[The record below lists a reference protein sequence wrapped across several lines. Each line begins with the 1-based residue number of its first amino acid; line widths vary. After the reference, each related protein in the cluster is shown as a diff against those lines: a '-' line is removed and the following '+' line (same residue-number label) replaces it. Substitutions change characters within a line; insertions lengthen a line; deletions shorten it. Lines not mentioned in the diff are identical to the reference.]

1 MAIWFAIALLAG
13 IIFILGIF
21 YLINSVHRYG
31 KWLAPTILLIVS
43 LIVCVGCGLNAYH
56 LHQEGQ
62 QAKTNSNPMRTTLS
76 AEASSQGQGGMVENG
91 LQVIDNGIQEDKN
104 QQQVLKDLQQ
114 SFAKVGTVMFD
125 QQSKTFTVTP
135 TTDQDVKAINYVLAN
150 PQKAQQSGYNN
161 LTSGILST
169 SKQLTQPLGKG
180 YTLQLTKP
188 NSSQVIYAAKDGQV
202 LTDVVNN
209 KN

>member
-56 LHQEGQ
+56 LHQEDQ
-62 QAKTNSNPMRTTLS
+62 KAKISSNPMRTTLS
-76 AEASSQGQGGMVENG
+76 AEASSQGGMVENG
-91 LQVIDNGIQEDKN
+91 LQVINNGIQEDKG

-114 SFAKVGTVMFD
+114 SFAKVGTVTFD

-169 SKQLTQPLGKG
+169 SKQLTKPLGKG

-188 NSSQVIYAAKDGQV
+188 NSNQVIYAAKDGQV

>member
-13 IIFILGIF
+13 IIFIIGIF

-31 KWLAPTILLIVS
+31 KWFAPIILLIIS
-43 LIVCVGCGLNAYH
+43 LVVCIGCGLNAYH
-56 LHQEGQ
+56 LYREDQE
-62 QAKTNSNPMRTTLS
+62 AKTNTDSMRTTLS
-76 AEASSQGQGGMVENG
+76 AEASSQGGMVENG
-91 LQVIDNGIQEDKN
+91 LQVIDNGIQEDKD

-114 SFAKVGTVMFD
+114 SFAKVGNVTFD
-125 QQSKTFTVTP
+125 QQTKTFTVTP

-161 LTSGILST
+161 LTSGILNT
-169 SKQLTQPLGKG
+169 SKQLTKPLGKG

-188 NSSQVIYAAKDGQV
+188 NNSQVIYAAKDGQV
-202 LTDVVNN
+202 LTDVINN